1 MVVIRLLVAITLL
14 AILAS
19 AQAPH
24 QNLLSLT
31 ESERAFAA
39 ATKHL
44 GVRNGFLTFFA
55 DDAITLRPTPGP
67 YKNLLHQRPEPP
79 QPLPSHLLWTPT
91 EGDVARAGDLGWLT
105 GPSAV
110 RENKP
115 GGQVVYTGQYLSIW
129 KKQADGTWKVLL
141 DVGVQTPR
149 STADPETAS
158 FTPHALF
165 TAPVDTNMR
174 GSESQL
180 LQAEEDLNAA
190 WNRSGAEAAR
200 FYVASARLH
209 ADSMMPVV
217 GPNAV
222 RKHLSALP
230 GIPQRTLG
238 SGCSR
243 SGDLGYTYGSFNMGG
258 RSMYYLR
265 TWKYVNDCGWRV
277 VVVWV
282 G

>member
-24 QNLLSLT
+24 QHLLSLT

-55 DDAITLRPTPGP
+55 DDAISLRPTPGP
-67 YKNLLHQRPEPP
+67 YKDLLRKRPEPP
-79 QPLPSHLLWTPT
+79 QPLPSHLLWTPM

-115 GGQVVYTGQYLSIW
+115 GGQVVYTGQYFSIW

-149 STADPETAS
+149 STGDPETAS
-158 FTPHALF
+158 FTPHGLF
-165 TAPVDTNMR
+165 SADPDTTLR
-174 GSESQL
+174 GTESQL
-180 LQAEEDLNAA
+180 LQTEQDLNAA
-190 WNRSGAEAAR
+190 WNRSGAAAAP
-200 FYVASARLH
+200 FYATSARLH
-209 ADSMMPVV
+209 ADSIMPVV

-222 RKHLSALP
+222 RKHLSTLP

-243 SGDLGYTYGSFNMGG
+243 SGDLGYTYGSFELGG
-258 RSMYYLR
+258 RTTYYLR
-265 TWKYVNDCGWRV
+265 TWKYLKEEGWRV